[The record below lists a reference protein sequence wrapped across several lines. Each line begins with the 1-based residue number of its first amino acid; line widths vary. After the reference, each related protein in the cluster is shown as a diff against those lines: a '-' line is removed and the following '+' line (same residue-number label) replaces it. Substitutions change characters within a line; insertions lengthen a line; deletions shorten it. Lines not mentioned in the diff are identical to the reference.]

1 MSPAWLEIR
10 AQTPRFV
17 IIVLGLMFIQLA
29 ALGMLGFYRGLVRDM
44 LVIVDGI
51 GADFW
56 IVQGGRTGPFAEI
69 SILPPQVD
77 RRAETVP
84 GVVLARQFIQFP
96 RMVEIDGTVRR
107 VGITGLDYPKDRG
120 DWIPLL
126 AGRALASGH
135 FEAIVDRRT
144 GLAVGDRLRL
154 GMDDYTV
161 VGVAEDQVDLTFDP
175 VIFVSVADA
184 VAIGSTV
191 TSETAL
197 LNRASGGQPQNYD
210 VSSVLVTVADW
221 ADPDAVA
228 ARIARWPDVAI
239 VPTAQQRAWIVDD
252 MLGPLR
258 RQILYFTVLLL
269 AVTGTILGLTV
280 HGAVLQKTHFIAL
293 IKLLGAS
300 RLFVVRHVLAQ
311 SCLVGAVSLALA
323 VVMAALLFP
332 AFPRTVLLTA
342 PDVAA
347 FAGALALVCVL
358 ASLSGIRTAMR
369 IQARAALG

>member
-1 MSPAWLEIR
+1 
-10 AQTPRFV
+10 
-17 IIVLGLMFIQLA
+17 
-29 ALGMLGFYRGLVRDM
+29 
-44 LVIVDGI
+44 
-51 GADFW
+51 
-56 IVQGGRTGPFAEI
+56 
-69 SILPPQVD
+69 
-77 RRAETVP
+77 
-84 GVVLARQFIQFP
+84 
-96 RMVEIDGTVRR
+96 MVEIDGTVRR
-107 VGITGLDYPKDRG
+107 GGIIGLDYPKDRG

-126 AGRALASGH
+126 AGRALAAGH

-154 GMDDYTV
+154 GMDDYTI

-311 SCLVGAVSLALA
+311 SCLVGAASLALA